1 MGDFLRMLG
10 LKTGRRAG
18 PNAAETGQATA
29 MADAGSPPE
38 AARAGDLTAIMADY
52 ETPLLRYVG
61 HLVNRPEDAQDI
73 VQEVFLRYCRWSRDA
88 DAAAVRNPSGWL
100 FSVAHNLAQDALRRR
115 QRERQARREI
125 GPAPAE
131 VAECDAVD
139 HIIRQAAS
147 ERALAELKRLPEE
160 LRQVLV
166 LKVIQDMTLR
176 DIAKVTGL
184 SFGNVAYR
192 VNQGLKELAMRLKEA
207 GVV

>member
-1 MGDFLRMLG
+1 MGDFLRMIG
-10 LKTGRRAG
+10 LKSGRRAG
-18 PNAAETGQATA
+18 PNAAETGRATV

-38 AARAGDLTAIMADY
+38 AAKACDLTEIIAGY

-61 HLVNRPEDAQDI
+61 HLVNRSEDAQDI

-88 DAAAVRNPSGWL
+88 DAAAVRNPSSWL

-115 QRERQARREI
+115 QREQQAHREV
-125 GPAPAE
+125 GSAPAE
-131 VAECDAVD
+131 AAECDAVD

-166 LKVIQDMTLR
+166 LKIIQDLTIR

-192 VNQGLKELAMRLKEA
+192 LNQGLKELARRLKEA
-207 GVV
+207 GVL